1 MDVDAQLVLLTR
13 GAAEVISEEELRKK
27 LAEGRPLRVK
37 AGFDPTAADLHLG
50 HTVLIQKLRHF
61 QDAGHRVLFLIGDF
75 TARIGDPSGVSETR
89 PQLTES
95 QIRENTR
102 TYEEQVFK
110 ILDEARTEVAFN
122 HAWLD
127 RLNAAD
133 LVRLSSK
140 QTVARMLERDDFR
153 KRYEDG
159 RPIGIHEFLYPLLQ
173 GYDSVALGADVELG
187 GTDQKFNL
195 LVGRDLQR
203 DQSQDPQVVITMPL
217 LVGTDGQRKMSK
229 SLGNHIGI
237 DEPAGEMYGK
247 VMSISDELMWDYHEL
262 LSDRGAE
269 EIATLRSE
277 IERGTRNPR
286 DVKADLAAELTA
298 RFHGPEAA
306 DQAAES
312 FVARFRRGETPDEM
326 AEPRMSVRMEG
337 GKAWLCEVLARGGLV
352 KSTSEGRRMIR
363 QGAVRVDGER
373 VTDPDLWLELNAPRV
388 VQVGK
393 RRFARILPEN
403 VNAEQK

>member
-1 MDVDAQLVLLTR
+1 MDVDAQLALLTR

-203 DQSQDPQVVITMPL
+203 DQGQDPQVVITMPL

-269 EIATLRSE
+269 EIATLRNE
-277 IERGTRNPR
+277 IEGGTRNPR

-298 RFHGPEAA
+298 RFHGSEAA
-306 DQAAES
+306 EQAAES

>member
-1 MDVDAQLVLLTR
+1 MDVDAQLALLTR
-13 GAAEVISEEELRKK
+13 GVAEVISEEELRKK

-37 AGFDPTAADLHLG
+37 AGFDPTAPDLHLG

-61 QDAGHRVLFLIGDF
+61 QDLGHHVLFLIGDF

-95 QIRENTR
+95 QIQENTR
-102 TYEEQVFK
+102 TYEGQVFK
-110 ILDEARTEVAFN
+110 ILDATKTEVVFN

-127 RLNAAD
+127 RLCAAD
-133 LVRLSSK
+133 IVRLSSK

-173 GYDSVALGADVELG
+173 GYDSVELGADVELG

-203 DQSQDPQVVITMPL
+203 DRGQDPQVVITMPL

-269 EIATLRSE
+269 EIATLRNAT
-277 IERGTRNPR
+277 GGGARNPR

-306 DQAAES
+306 EQAAES
-312 FVARFRRGETPDEM
+312 FVARFRRHETPDEM

-373 VTDPDLWLELNAPRV
+373 MTDPDLWLELNAPRV

-403 VNAEQK
+403 VTAEQK

>member
-1 MDVDAQLVLLTR
+1 MDVDAQLALLTR
-13 GAAEVISEEELRKK
+13 GVAEVISEEELRKK

-89 PQLTES
+89 PQLSES

-102 TYEEQVFK
+102 TYEKQVFK

-203 DQSQDPQVVITMPL
+203 DQGQDPQVVITMPL

-229 SLGNHIGI
+229 GLGNHIGI

-269 EIATLRSE
+269 EIATLRNE
-277 IERGTRNPR
+277 TEGGIRNPR

-337 GKAWLCEVLARGGLV
+337 GQSLALRGAGPGWTGQEH
-352 KSTSEGRRMIR
+352 KRRPADDPAGSRPGRR
-363 QGAVRVDGER
+363 GEGDGSGSMAGTGR
-373 VTDPDLWLELNAPRV
+373 TPRGPGRKT
-388 VQVGK
+388 QIHAD
-393 RRFARILPEN
+393 FAR
-403 VNAEQK
+403 KCKR

>member
-1 MDVDAQLVLLTR
+1 MDVDAQLALLTR

-269 EIATLRSE
+269 EIATLRNE

-312 FVARFRRGETPDEM
+312 FVARFRRGETPDGM

>member
-1 MDVDAQLVLLTR
+1 MDVDAQLALLTR

-95 QIRENTR
+95 QIRKNTR

-269 EIATLRSE
+269 EIATLRNE

-286 DVKADLAAELTA
+286 DVKADLAAELTS

>member
-1 MDVDAQLVLLTR
+1 MDVDAQLALLTR
-13 GAAEVISEEELRKK
+13 GVAEVISEEELRKK

-203 DQSQDPQVVITMPL
+203 DQGQDPQVVITMPL

-229 SLGNHIGI
+229 GLGNHIGI

-269 EIATLRSE
+269 EIATLRNE
-277 IERGTRNPR
+277 TEGGTRNPR

-393 RRFARILPEN
+393 RRFTRILPEN

>member
-1 MDVDAQLVLLTR
+1 MDVDAQLALLTR

-217 LVGTDGQRKMSK
+217 LVGTDGKRKMSK
-229 SLGNHIGI
+229 SFGNHIGI

-269 EIATLRSE
+269 EIATLRNE
-277 IERGTRNPR
+277 IEGGTRNPR

-306 DQAAES
+306 EQAAES

-363 QGAVRVDGER
+363 QGAVRIDGER